1 MSKLDLFEAG
11 YDTRPFTSLCRR
23 FRWFV
28 SVFAL
33 CCAMPLAARAG
44 DLRTLFPEPVYV
56 DMQQTGDIEEFP
68 RQVVW
73 HGYPDCH
80 YVEVGPKG
88 NLLMISG
95 FKTGRIYFA
104 DAHNG
109 LKLATVRIGR
119 VVQGVNISPTGQLG
133 VAVDTSAG
141 AIKLINLRDFKVTR
155 TIPVGRM
162 PHNLVFSKHGHL
174 AYVSVQGA
182 DKIAVVDIRAGKVL
196 RDIPLPGMTG
206 PHNLALSPDGRTL
219 WVRNHPAPHQDG
231 TVAVVDLA
239 TGRVK
244 RYIRVGLFHGGM
256 DVLADGKLAFTTD
269 IGGDTVDAI
278 STRSLK
284 VVRRIDVGAG
294 PHGVRS
300 SDNGRYVYSA
310 TTRGNQLAVIDTRT
324 LKVLRRIPLHGRF
337 GFWLAVRGRP

>member
-1 MSKLDLFEAG
+1 MSTLDLSEAG
-11 YDTRPFTSLCRR
+11 HDTRPFASRCRR
-23 FRWFV
+23 LRRFV

-44 DLRTLFPEPVYV
+44 DLRSLFPEPVYV

-68 RQVVW
+68 SQAVW

-80 YVEVGPKG
+80 YVEVGPGGK
-88 NLLMISG
+88 LLMISG
-95 FKTGRIYFA
+95 FKTGQVYFA
-104 DAHNG
+104 DALDG
-109 LKLATVRIGR
+109 RKLATVKIGR
-119 VVQGVNISPTGQLG
+119 LVQGINISPTGKVG
-133 VAVDTSAG
+133 VAVDTSG
-141 AIKLINLRDFKVTR
+141 GSVKVIDLHDFKVVR

-162 PHNLVFSKHGHL
+162 PHNLVFSRHGRL

-182 DKIAVVDIRAGKVL
+182 DKIAVIDMRAGKVV
-196 RDIPLPGMTG
+196 RDIPLPGMRG

-219 WVRNHPAPHQDG
+219 WVRNHPAPHKDG
-231 TVAVVDLA
+231 AVAVVDL
-239 TGRVK
+239 TSGKVE

-256 DVLADGKLAFTTD
+256 DMLADGKLAFTTD

-278 STRSLK
+278 GTRSLR

-300 SDNGRYVYSA
+300 SDGGRYVYSA
-310 TTRGNQLAVIDTRT
+310 TTRSNQLAVIDVRT